1 MSIYYIGADVHNN
14 STELAI
20 EKRNKIVARYS
31 VPTTIPAISNV
42 LDSLQGRKYLA
53 IEEGP
58 MAGWLYRNLN
68 KKVDKFIAADPR
80 RNKLI
85 SSDGDSDD
93 RIDAAKLASLLRGNY
108 LRAVY
113 HSDDD
118 KRSELKHWVAL
129 YHDRVRDAVRHINK
143 IRARCRMHG
152 VQIPR
157 LVLRDPSRRSQWF
170 SEIKR
175 PVLAKQLKMLWIG
188 YDATAKQTRIAKQQ
202 LIQLSKTYPIICS
215 WKELP
220 GIGLIRA
227 TTLFA
232 FMDTP
237 WRFRQKNRL
246 WKYCGVG
253 LQRSTSG
260 TDKRGRPKPA
270 RLQLPWAVN
279 RTLKNAVLGAAL
291 SAINQKDNA
300 FKNYYERMVQNGVIT
315 SNARHSV
322 ARKMLTVMWGMWKT
336 NSRFDEKMLS
346 LYAESSKATS
356 PALSR

>member
-1 MSIYYIGADVHNN
+1 MSTYYIGADVHSN

-42 LDSLQGRKYLA
+42 LDSLQGKKYLA

-68 KKVDKFIAADPR
+68 KKVDKFIASDPR

-93 RIDAAKLASLLRGNY
+93 RIDATKLASLLRGNY

-113 HSDDD
+113 HSNDDQ
-118 KRSELKHWVAL
+118 RSELKHWVTL
-129 YHDRVRDAVRHINK
+129 YHDRVHDAVRHINK
-143 IRARCRMHG
+143 IRGRCRMYG
-152 VQIPR
+152 VRIPR
-157 LVLRDPSRRSQWF
+157 LALRDPAHRSEWLF
-170 SEIKR
+170 KIKH
-175 PVLAKQLKMLWIG
+175 PVLAGQLKMLWVG
-188 YDATAKQTRIAKQQ
+188 YDATAMQTRIAKQQ
-202 LIQLSKTYPIICS
+202 LIRLSKKYSIIRS

-237 WRFRQKNRL
+237 WRFKQKNKL

-253 LQRSTSG
+253 LQRSASG
-260 TDKRGRPKPA
+260 TDKKGRPKPA
-270 RLQLPWAVN
+270 MLRLPWAVN

-291 SAINQKDNA
+291 SAINQKSNA
-300 FKNYYERMVQNGVIT
+300 FRDYYERMVKDGVIT
-315 SNARHSV
+315 SNARHAV
-322 ARKMLTVMWGMWKT
+322 ARKLLTVMWGMWKS
-336 NSRFDEKMLS
+336 NSRFDEKLLCQYTDLNRPTAS
-346 LYAESSKATS
+346 
-356 PALSR
+356 ALSR